1 MIKFFTPIVSALA
14 LIAGAFFIGKDYGS
28 KSKEAECQKTEI
40 ATKNVEIKIEQKK
53 VKIKTY
59 QNEVSQKD
67 SDITERKRWIELF
80 EQERANS
87 DAQ

>member
-1 MIKFFTPIVSALA
+1 MIKFFKPIAFALYT
-14 LIAGAFFIGKDYGS
+14 LTILFAGKNWGSLGK
-28 KSKEAECQKTEI
+28 EVECQKTEI
-40 ATKNVEIKIEQKK
+40 ATKNVEIKVEQKK

-59 QNEVSQKD
+59 QNEVSKKD

-87 DAQ
+87 NSQ

>member
-1 MIKFFTPIVSALA
+1 MIKFFAPILAALA
-14 LIAGAFFIGKDYGS
+14 LIAGAFFLGKDYGS
-28 KSKEAECQKTEI
+28 KGKEVESQKTEI
-40 ATKNVEIKIEQKK
+40 TFKDIEIKAEKKK

-59 QNEVSQKD
+59 QNEISQKD

>member
-1 MIKFFTPIVSALA
+1 MIKYFAPILVALA
-14 LIAGAFFIGKDYGS
+14 ILAAVLFGGIDYGE
-28 KSKEAECQKTEI
+28 KKERVKCQTKEI
-40 ATKNVEIKIEQKK
+40 VTKNVELKVEQKK

-59 QNEVSQKD
+59 QNEVGKKD
-67 SDITERKRWIELF
+67 SDIAERKRWIELF